1 MAYMDE
7 MIMAG
12 QGNGN
17 MMPNGGMGPGMPPG
31 MPPPMGGMP
40 PGGGM
45 PQGPEAEVQEL
56 LMLRDQIDQRLAEL
70 GMPVN
75 GPANDPMAGMAPP
88 PMNDPMAGGGGMMP
102 PQAPGLLG

>member
-7 MIMAG
+7 MVMAG

-17 MMPNGGMGPGMPPG
+17 MMPNGGMGPGMPPP
-31 MPPPMGGMP
+31 MPQGGMP

-70 GMPVN
+70 GMPA
-75 GPANDPMAGMAPP
+75 GAPGNDPMAGMAPP
-88 PMNDPMAGGGGMMP
+88 PMNDPMAGGGMMP
-102 PQAPGLLG
+102 PPAPGLLG

>member
-7 MIMAG
+7 MAMVD

-31 MPPPMGGMP
+31 MPPPQGGMP

-56 LMLRDQIDQRLAEL
+56 LMLRDQIDQRFAEL
-70 GMPVN
+70 GMPVG

-88 PMNDPMAGGGGMMP
+88 PMADPMAGGGMMP
-102 PQAPGLLG
+102 PPAPGLLG

>member
-7 MIMAG
+7 VMMESSGPGMAPPP
-12 QGNGN
+12 
-17 MMPNGGMGPGMPPG
+17 MGGMGAAP
-31 MPPPMGGMP
+31 GGMP

-70 GMPVN
+70 GMPA
-75 GPANDPMAGMAPP
+75 GAPANDPMAGMAPP
-88 PMNDPMAGGGGMMP
+88 PMNDPMAGGGMMP
-102 PQAPGLLG
+102 PPAAGLLG